1 MPSGKENGSCLGFRS
16 TGREGIS
23 QVRLSHTSRAVSAVF
38 DDPSLVS
45 CAGLVPVM
53 RLAEQVDLAGLVAA
67 RVRPDLSTGSNP
79 GGKAAAVVAG
89 MAAGADSIDDLDLL
103 RHGGMAKLFGSVYA
117 PSTLGSYLRFF
128 TWGHS
133 LQLEAAA
140 RDVLAALAGRTP
152 LLPGAAART
161 YVDVDSLLR
170 RVYGHAKQGAGFGH
184 AKVGGYNVW
193 LRGLSPLV
201 ATLCTDQAA
210 PVVAATRL
218 RGGAAGSARGAASL
232 VKQAIATA
240 RAAGASGQIIVR
252 ADSAF
257 GSGSVVSAC
266 RTGGVNFSVTLQSN
280 PKLRAAIAG
289 IGEDAW
295 TPVRYP
301 GAVYDDVLGQWISN
315 AEVAETGYTAFET
328 SRHKVTARL
337 VVRRVRELN
346 PAPPGQEA
354 LFPIWRYHAFLTDT
368 DLTTVEADQ
377 THRDHAI
384 VEQVFADLI
393 DGPLAHLP
401 SGRFAANAAWL
412 TLAAMAHNLLRAAA
426 CLASPRYATAHAATV
441 RRQLINIP
449 ARIAHRARRIA
460 LHLPAHWPW
469 QQPWQTLFTT
479 VHDPPSAT

>member
-1 MPSGKENGSCLGFRS
+1 V
-16 TGREGIS
+16 
-23 QVRLSHTSRAVSAVF
+23 QLSHAGRAISAAF
-38 DDPSLVS
+38 DDPNLVS

-89 MAAGADSIDDLDLL
+89 MVAGADSIDDLNLL
-103 RHGGMAKLFGSVYA
+103 RHGGMGRLFGGVYA
-117 PSTLGSYLRFF
+117 PSTLGSFLRFF

-133 LQLEAAA
+133 LQLEAAG
-140 RDVLAALAGRTP
+140 RDLLPVLAARTP
-152 LLPGAAART
+152 LLPGADTRT
-161 YVDVDSLLR
+161 FVDVDSLLR
-170 RVYGHAKQGAGFGH
+170 RVYGPAKQGAAFGH
-184 AKVGGYNVW
+184 AKVGGYQVK
-193 LRGLSPLV
+193 LRGLSPLI

-210 PVVAATRL
+210 PVIAATRL
-218 RGGAAGSARGAASL
+218 RGGNAGSARGAASL

-240 RAAGASGQIIVR
+240 RQAGAGGQILVR

-257 GSGSVVSAC
+257 GSGAVVSAC
-266 RTGGVNFSVTLQSN
+266 RAAGVNFSITLQSN
-280 PKLRAAIAG
+280 PKLRAAIAA
-289 IGEDAW
+289 IDEEAW

-301 GAVYDDVLGQWISN
+301 GAVYDEQLGQWISD
-315 AEVAETGYTAFET
+315 AEVAEIGYTAFET
-328 SRHKVTARL
+328 SRHRVTARL
-337 VVRRVRELN
+337 VVRRVRERN
-346 PAPPGQEA
+346 PAPPGQEE
-354 LFPIWRYHAFLTDT
+354 LFAMWRYHAFLTDT
-368 DLTTVEADQ
+368 DLPTVEADQ

-412 TLAAMAHNLLRAAA
+412 TLAAMAHNLLRAAG
-426 CLASPRYATAHAATV
+426 CLTGPRYRTARAATL

-449 ARIAHRARRIA
+449 ARIAHRARRIL

-469 QQPWQTLFTT
+469 QQSWQTLFTT
-479 VHDPPSAT
+479 VHDPPQAA